1 MIKKTM
7 TYVDFNGETVV
18 EDLYF
23 NLNALEYTRLT
34 ARNGGDLD
42 KRIAE
47 LVEKDDTEGIIALME
62 DLLLSSYGVK
72 SEDGRRF
79 VKTKQVREDFEYSQA
94 YAELFVILLTNPEET
109 KKFGQGIA
117 SSAQAQQSVPTLT
130 EV

>member
-47 LVEKDDTEGIIALME
+47 LVEKDDTEAIIALME

-79 VKTKQVREDFEYSQA
+79 VKTKQIREEFEYSQA
-94 YAELFVILLTNPEET
+94 YADLFVLLLTNPEET

-117 SSAQAQQSVPTLT
+117 SSAQAQQPVPTLT

>member
-47 LVEKDDTEGIIALME
+47 LVEKEDTEGIIALME

-79 VKTKQVREDFEYSQA
+79 VKTKQIREDFEYSQA
-94 YAELFVILLTNPEET
+94 YADLFVLLLTNPEET

>member
-42 KRIAE
+42 KRIAD

-79 VKTKQVREDFEYSQA
+79 VKTKQIREEFEYSQA
-94 YAELFVILLTNPEET
+94 YADLFVLLLTNPEET

-117 SSAQAQQSVPTLT
+117 ASAQAQQPVPTLT

>member
-94 YAELFVILLTNPEET
+94 YAELFVLLLTNPEET

>member
-47 LVEKDDTEGIIALME
+47 LVEKEDSEGIIALME

-79 VKTKQVREDFEYSQA
+79 VKTKQIREEFEYSQA
-94 YAELFVILLTNPEET
+94 YADLFVLLLTNPEET

>member
-94 YAELFVILLTNPEET
+94 YAELFVLLLTNPEET

-117 SSAQAQQSVPTLT
+117 SSAQAPQSVATLT

>member
-47 LVEKDDTEGIIALME
+47 LVEKDDSEGIIALME

-94 YAELFVILLTNPEET
+94 YAELFVLLLTNPEET

-117 SSAQAQQSVPTLT
+117 TSAQAQQSVPTLT

>member
-1 MIKKTM
+1 MLKKTM

-42 KRIAE
+42 KRIAN
-47 LVEKDDTEGIIALME
+47 LVAKDDTEAIIALME

-79 VKTKQVREDFEYSQA
+79 VKTKQIREEFEYSQA
-94 YAELFVILLTNPEET
+94 YADLFVLLLTNPEET

-117 SSAQAQQSVPTLT
+117 SSAQAQQTVPTLT

>member
-1 MIKKTM
+1 MLKKTM

-42 KRIAE
+42 KRIAD
-47 LVEKDDTEGIIALME
+47 LVAKDDTEGIIALME

-94 YAELFVILLTNPEET
+94 YAELFVLLLTNPEET

-117 SSAQAQQSVPTLT
+117 SSAQAQQVLPTLT

>member
-94 YAELFVILLTNPEET
+94 YAELFVMLLTNPEET

>member
-47 LVEKDDTEGIIALME
+47 LVEKEDTEGIIALME

-79 VKTKQVREDFEYSQA
+79 VKTKQIREEFEYSQA
-94 YAELFVILLTNPEET
+94 YADLFVLLLTSPEET

-117 SSAQAQQSVPTLT
+117 SSAQAQQAVPTLT

>member
-47 LVEKDDTEGIIALME
+47 LVEKEDTEGIIALME

-79 VKTKQVREDFEYSQA
+79 VKTKQIREEFEYSQA
-94 YAELFVILLTNPEET
+94 YADLFVLLLTNPEET

>member
-79 VKTKQVREDFEYSQA
+79 VKTKQIREEFEYSQA
-94 YAELFVILLTNPEET
+94 YADLFVLLLTSPEET

>member
-47 LVEKDDTEGIIALME
+47 LVEKEDTEGIIALME

-79 VKTKQVREDFEYSQA
+79 VKTKQIREEFEYSQA
-94 YAELFVILLTNPEET
+94 YADLFVLLLTNPEET

-117 SSAQAQQSVPTLT
+117 SSAQAQQPVPTLT